1 MILFKGIRKLLM
13 FILSPL
19 FDLSKFE
26 RKQIYRYSSAVSRKT
41 ETEDIVSLIK
51 KLAPV
56 SVAGIPLVRFGSAY
70 DGGYLIPDDL
80 DDIEACFSP
89 GVGALIDFE
98 NDCLSKGMKV
108 FLADNT
114 IDENTLPLGKF
125 NYTNKNIGS
134 YSTETLITIDEWV
147 KSSDVKSSSDL
158 LLQMDIEGHEYAA
171 ISNLS
176 KDTQNWFRIIA
187 VEFHGLNNLWGK
199 DFFITAS
206 EVFNKLLETH
216 MCVHIH
222 PNNWDPFVKKDNIK
236 IPISCEFTFLRKD
249 RIKSYSKVTV
259 LPHPLDTDNAQ
270 HNRTMVLPSIWYK

>member
-26 RKQIYRYSSAVSRKT
+26 RKQIYRYNSAVSRKT

-51 KLAPV
+51 KLALV

-80 DDIEACFSP
+80 DDIKACFSP

-114 IDENTLPLGKF
+114 IDANTLPLGKF

-176 KDTQNWFRIIA
+176 KDTQNRFRIIA
-187 VEFHGLNNLWGK
+187 VEFHGLNNLWSK

-249 RIKSYSKVTV
+249 RIKSYSKVTAM
-259 LPHPLDTDNAQ
+259 PHPLDTDNAQ
-270 HNRTMVLPSIWYK
+270 QNRTMVLPSIWYK

>member
-26 RKQIYRYSSAVSRKT
+26 RKQIYRYNSAVSRKT

-51 KLAPV
+51 KLALV

-80 DDIEACFSP
+80 DDIKACFSP

-114 IDENTLPLGKF
+114 IDANTLPLGKF

-176 KDTQNWFRIIA
+176 KDTQNRFRIIA
-187 VEFHGLNNLWGK
+187 VEFHGLNNLWSK

-249 RIKSYSKVTV
+249 RIKSYSKVAAM
-259 LPHPLDTDNAQ
+259 PHPLDTDNAQ
-270 HNRTMVLPSIWYK
+270 QNRTMVLPSIWYK

>member
-1 MILFKGIRKLLM
+1 MILLKGIRKIIM
-13 FILSPL
+13 FLLSPL

-41 ETEDIVSLIK
+41 ETEDVVAIIK

-56 SVAGIPLVRFGSAY
+56 KVEGVPLIRFGSDF

-80 DDIEACFSP
+80 DGIEACFSH

-98 NDCLSKGMKV
+98 NDCLNKGMQV

-114 IDENTLPLGKF
+114 IDANTLPLEKF

-134 YSTETLITIDEWV
+134 YSTKTQMTLDEWV
-147 KSSDVKSSSDL
+147 KSSDVNSTSDL

-176 KDTQNWFRIIA
+176 KDMQNRFRIVAI
-187 VEFHGLNNLWGK
+187 EFHGLNNLWCK

-249 RIKSYSKVTV
+249 RIKNYSKVTEM
-259 LPHPLDTDNAQ
+259 PHPLDTNNAQ
-270 HNRTMVLPSIWYK
+270 HKRAMVLPSIWYK

>member
-1 MILFKGIRKLLM
+1 MILLKGIRKIIM
-13 FILSPL
+13 FLLSPL

-41 ETEDIVSLIK
+41 ETEDVVAIIK

-56 SVAGIPLVRFGSAY
+56 KVEGVPLIRFGSDF

-80 DDIEACFSP
+80 DGIEACFSP

-98 NDCLSKGMKV
+98 NDCLNKGMQV

-114 IDENTLPLGKF
+114 IDANTLPLEKF

-134 YSTETLITIDEWV
+134 YSTKTQMTLDEWV
-147 KSSDVKSSSDL
+147 KSSDVNSTSDL

-176 KDTQNWFRIIA
+176 KDMQNRFRIVAI
-187 VEFHGLNNLWGK
+187 EFHGLNNLWGK

-249 RIKSYSKVTV
+249 RIKNYSKVTEM
-259 LPHPLDTDNAQ
+259 PHPLDTNNAQ
-270 HNRTMVLPSIWYK
+270 HKRAMVLPSIWYK